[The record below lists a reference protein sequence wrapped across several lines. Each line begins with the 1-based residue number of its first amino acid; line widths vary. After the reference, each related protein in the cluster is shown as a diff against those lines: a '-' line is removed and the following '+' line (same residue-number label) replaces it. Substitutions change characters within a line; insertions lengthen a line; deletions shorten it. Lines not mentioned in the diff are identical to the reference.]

1 MPSSSDPMA
10 AIRLNRIAMPVGSL
24 GFGQRAVIWV
34 QGCTIGCPGCISRHT
49 WNRKGGEEIALD
61 ALIELLG
68 RQEARSGPFDGLT
81 ISGGEP
87 MEQAKAVFML
97 VERLRD
103 RNWLGPTRD
112 VLVYSGLGAAAL
124 NDRFGSRLDLFDA
137 MVAGPFKRRIP
148 GHGLAGSGNQRIIP
162 LTALGQAR
170 YIGEPQAL
178 WPLEGVVN
186 DDILLLAGVPH
197 RGETEQFRILLEEQ
211 GVRLV

>member
-1 MPSSSDPMA
+1 MPHLADPFA

-49 WNRKGGEEIALD
+49 WSRKGGEVLALD
-61 ALIELLG
+61 DLIELIGL
-68 RQEARSGPFDGLT
+68 QEARTGPLDGLT

-87 MEQAKAVFML
+87 MEQADAVFLL
-97 VERLRD
+97 VEKLRD
-103 RNWLGPTRD
+103 RNWLGHARD

-124 NDRFGSRLDLFDA
+124 SDRFGPQLGLFDA
-137 MVAGPFKRRIP
+137 MVAEPFQRHIL

-162 LTALGQAR
+162 QTALGQAR
-170 YIGEPQAL
+170 YISEPLARR
-178 WPLEGVVN
+178 PLEGVVN
-186 DDILLLAGVPH
+186 DDILLLAGVPL
-197 RGETEQFRILLEEQ
+197 REETEQFRILLEGH